1 MLIEKVNISFINI
14 IIIINLNFNDEVRG
28 INNIVGQQQG
38 HAKIVLI
45 KKAMIV

>member
-1 MLIEKVNISFINI
+1 MSIEKVNISFIN
-14 IIIINLNFNDEVRG
+14 IIINLNFNDEVRG